1 MKKHLYGIIFTAAVF
16 AAAAGIY
23 FLVLNSQAD
32 YPAKLIFSGLLLLLA
47 LIVGIFASSKTK
59 DAKSRAV
66 ARAINGAKFCGI
78 GIYSDG
84 EFVFANSVYSE
95 AEQNAN
101 VSFYKAL
108 KDGKTPD
115 GYTVTAETH
124 EDGKDKY
131 TVIFVTENR
140 SAPLPEAPA
149 DGEVKTETEIEEENE

>member
-1 MKKHLYGIIFTAAVF
+1 MKKHLYGIIFTAVVF

-23 FLVLNSQAD
+23 FLVINSQAD
-32 YPAKLIFSGLLLLLA
+32 YPVKLIFSGLLLLLA
-47 LIVGIFASSKTK
+47 LIVGVFASSKTK

-78 GIYSDG
+78 GVYSDG

-101 VSFYKAL
+101 VNFYKSL
-108 KDGKTPD
+108 KDGNTPD

-124 EDGKDKY
+124 GDGKDKY

-140 SAPLPEAPA
+140 SEPLPSAPV
-149 DGEVKTETEIEEENE
+149 DEEEKTGTEIEEVNE